1 MNYTSAKLLP
11 KKLARP
17 RRWEEGTA
25 LVLSETRNRIERQ
38 RIFGNC
44 KERVEHISGLR
55 VDRCLGLVH
64 GRAWV
69 SWKDTLLRR
78 GECYD
83 LNKERQIPVRLRL
96 MCGKCFA

>member
-1 MNYTSAKLLP
+1 M
-11 KKLARP
+11 
-17 RRWEEGTA
+17 
-25 LVLSETRNRIERQ
+25 VLSETWNCVECQ
-38 RIFGNC
+38 QIFGNC

-69 SWKDTLLRR
+69 SWTDTLLRR

-83 LNKERQIPVRLRL
+83 LNKERQTPVRLRL
-96 MCGKCFA
+96 MYGKCFA